1 MKQTLLLLLF
11 FLGGITL
18 TAQDVPADDYYTKQ
32 VGVDVT
38 AFLARIF
45 NFQQTNSFSQPAYY
59 LTIRK
64 MKEKHN
70 TRFGIGADVL
80 AQGTGNG
87 TNSSIILNMRFGRDK
102 AKDFGKHWQ
111 AYYGWDI
118 KTNLAFASI
127 GSSSNSTTQLGL
139 GFGPVAGLQFKLNS
153 RLVVSTEASYNFY
166 LTIFDQQGSTN
177 LGFLSA
183 FNAPNFLNLNYN
195 F

>member
-1 MKQTLLLLLF
+1 MKQTLILLF
-11 FLGGITL
+11 LVFGGITL
-18 TAQDVPADDYYTKQ
+18 NAQDVPAENYYTKQ
-32 VGVDVT
+32 VGVDAT
-38 AFLARIF
+38 GFLARIF

-59 LTIRK
+59 FTMRK

-87 TNSSIILNMRFGRDK
+87 TNSSVILNLRFGRDK
-102 AKDFGKHWQ
+102 SKDFGKHWQ

-139 GFGPVAGLQFKLNS
+139 GFAPVVGLQFKLNS
-153 RLVVSTEASYNFY
+153 RLVVSTEAAYSFFV
-166 LTIFDQQGSTN
+166 TVFDQQGSTN
-177 LGFLSA
+177 VGFLTS
-183 FNAPNFLNLNYN
+183 FNPPYALYLNYN